1 MTRLLSIT
9 LSDRNIAPDILFR
22 LLMSLDAFGHS
33 QLIHLVNVAL
43 RSGRLCSFPL
53 VFGCHFVCNKCAS
66 KMYVYV

>member
-22 LLMSLDAFGHS
+22 LLMSLDAFGHI

-43 RSGRLCSFPL
+43 RSGRLCGFL
-53 VFGCHFVCNKCAS
+53 CVFGCHLVCNKCLI
-66 KMYVYV
+66 V